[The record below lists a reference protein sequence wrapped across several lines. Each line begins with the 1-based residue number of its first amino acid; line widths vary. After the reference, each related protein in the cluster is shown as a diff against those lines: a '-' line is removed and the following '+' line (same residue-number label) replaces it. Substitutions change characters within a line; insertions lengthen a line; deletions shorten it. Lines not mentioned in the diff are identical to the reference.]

1 MPQPITHF
9 EINAR
14 DSVKISNFYSGLF
27 GWNIDAN
34 NPMNYG
40 LVSTKD
46 GDLGIDGGIYQQ
58 DDAGDALG
66 VRIYAQVDDAQ
77 DYLNKAEE
85 LGGEIVGQAMEVPG
99 AGIIV
104 GMFTDLEGNL
114 FGVVQHVGQN

>member
-58 DDAGDALG
+58 DGAGDALG

-77 DYLNKAEE
+77 AYLNKAEE
-85 LGGEIVGQAMEVPG
+85 LGGKIVGQAMEVPG

-104 GMFTDLEGNL
+104 GMFTDPEGNL